1 MAVELVKQR
10 TDKFDRLTL
19 PTVQKRKSHRPTY
32 LPQAR
37 ILTAVGNPTMRSG
50 MELAGFLSELLWSAP
65 LRRFVR
71 KERFHES
78 LLV

>member
-1 MAVELVKQR
+1 
-10 TDKFDRLTL
+10 
-19 PTVQKRKSHRPTY
+19 
-32 LPQAR
+32 
-37 ILTAVGNPTMRSG
+37 MRSG